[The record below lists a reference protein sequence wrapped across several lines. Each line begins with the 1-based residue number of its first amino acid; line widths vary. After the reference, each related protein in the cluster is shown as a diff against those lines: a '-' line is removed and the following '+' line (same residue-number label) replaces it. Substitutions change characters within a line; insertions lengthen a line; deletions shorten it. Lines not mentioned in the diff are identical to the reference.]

1 MDNLLIID
9 GHNLLFR
16 MIYGIPGTIKNR
28 EGKEIKGTFGFIGNI
43 NKLIGRFSPNR
54 IVVLFDTITSINI
67 RLNEYEDYKQ
77 NRIDYSGLPEDE
89 NPFTQLKYIY
99 KALTHLGIKYIE
111 AENYEAD
118 DYIASICEKY
128 KRDHQII
135 VISSDKDFLQLVDEN
150 VVIYNPLGKE
160 GIFYDSDKVY
170 EKYSIYPNQVID
182 YKILVGDKSDNIL
195 GVKGIGPKKAAKL
208 LEAGSLKEILSK
220 EKEIDEKLY
229 NKLNE
234 SKEIIERNRLL
245 VTMKRDLNVIVDNS
259 CMVPNIDLNKRA
271 IDILRECDVY

>member
-1 MDNLLIID
+1 M
-9 GHNLLFR
+9 F
-16 MIYGIPGTIKNR
+16 YGIPGSIKNR
-28 EGKEIKGTFGFIGNI
+28 EGKEIKGTLGFIGNI
-43 NKLIGRFSPNR
+43 NKLIGRFSPDR

-67 RLNEYEDYKQ
+67 RLSEYDEYKQ

-99 KALTHLGIKYIE
+99 KALTHLGINYIE

-128 KRDHQII
+128 KKNNDII
-135 VISSDKDFLQLVDEN
+135 VVSSDKDFLQLVDEN
-150 VVIYNPLGKE
+150 VIVYNPLGKE
-160 GIFYDSDKVY
+160 GIFYNNEKVY

-208 LEAGSLKEILSK
+208 LEAGSINEILSK

-234 SKEIIERNRLL
+234 NIEIIERNRIL
-245 VTMKRDLNVIVDNS
+245 VTMKRDLDISIDNS
-259 CMVPNIDLNKRA
+259 CLVSNIDSNKKV